1 MAWYCNYY
9 ECDRC
14 RHWWRDKWSCMC
26 DDDCPSC
33 GARHMSP
40 LDSDDLTR
48 IIKEDQGE
56 YVVLWSPETAEHT
69 PDYRELGR
77 FATRELAERFMATN
91 DLIYGAP

>member
-1 MAWYCNYY
+1 
-9 ECDRC
+9 
-14 RHWWRDKWSCMC
+14 
-26 DDDCPSC
+26 
-33 GARHMSP
+33 MSP

-48 IIKEDQGE
+48 IIKEDQGA